1 MQTQHTTTAATKPAT
16 LKSTPRLLSVGQDA
30 KTVKGEKK
38 GILTGILYLS
48 PARLSGREFCPNR
61 SAGCTAACLNTAGR
75 GKFTKTQAARLR
87 KSRWLI
93 EDPKSFKA
101 KLEIDIRQLALD
113 ADLAGYI
120 PAVRLNGTSDIRWE
134 IVAPELLELCEK
146 LGVKIYDYT
155 KNPARAISQ
164 PYHLTFSRS
173 ECNESKCLEVL
184 ASGQNVAVVFR
195 KDLPATWNGYAVIN
209 GDENDLRFLDPAGVV
224 VGLKAKGQ
232 AKKDRSGFV
241 VD

>member
-1 MQTQHTTTAATKPAT
+1 MQTQHTTTAATK
-16 LKSTPRLLSVGQDA
+16 LKSTLRLLAVGQDA

-48 PARLSGREFCPNR
+48 PASMSGKNLCTHA
-61 SAGCTAACLNTAGR
+61 SAGCRAACLNTAGR

-101 KLEIDIRQLALD
+101 QLEIDIRQLALD

-134 IVAPELLELCEK
+134 TVAPEILALCDK

-155 KNPARAISQ
+155 KNPARAIAQ
-164 PYHLTFSRS
+164 PYNLTFSRS
-173 ECNESKCLEVL
+173 ECNEAKCLEVL
-184 ASGQNVAVVFR
+184 KAGQNVAVVFS
-195 KDLPATWNGYAVIN
+195 KELPATWNGYPVIN

-232 AKKDRSGFV
+232 AKRDRSGFV